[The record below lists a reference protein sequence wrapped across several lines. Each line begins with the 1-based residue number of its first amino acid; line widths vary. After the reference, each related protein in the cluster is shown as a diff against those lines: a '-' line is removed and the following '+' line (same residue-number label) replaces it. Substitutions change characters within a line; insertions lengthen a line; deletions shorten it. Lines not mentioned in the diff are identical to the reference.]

1 MINTNPKYMKIIIFI
16 LCTIA
21 ILFGVYRCLLGVD
34 IGDEALY
41 ISDPMFVAH
50 GATPYV
56 NNWLQT
62 PGFSFFLAP
71 VVALYELFIPT
82 HEGIFLF
89 MRVFFLVIKFIVYIG
104 VGYLFRNTDYKNI
117 VMVVGIPL
125 ICNFYGMIPSFN
137 YTNIP
142 LLGLLVAGML
152 LLYQWKL
159 KEQEQPEKQFIS
171 YITGVILA
179 CITLCSPTQSLNC
192 LAIMI
197 FYYIC
202 VGKKAGRRY
211 IAGGVATAL
220 FFSIYM
226 IIRAGSPMGF
236 VHSLETLLKHPY
248 FSFGPSTL
256 SWQAYQIF
264 PLAVEGIIPY
274 VVCLIIIELV
284 RRLFIKKYTFLW
296 SCKNGLVAGAFI
308 GMIVLLGRYV
318 QYPLWNRAIILLSIG
333 SFFFRFISGN
343 KGINKLFDFVAIPE
357 MVTFL
362 GMALTVYG
370 GASNRFYVFVPMGLI
385 CFIYIYEALRE
396 QMGNKSFYLVAVYVV
411 LFLVVTVK
419 FELETIYGEFTDD
432 GQFATVSML
441 TTRVEEGV
449 YAGIYTTP
457 EKAATLQELERYIRA
472 NTQKE
477 EYVLFMDRV
486 PMAYLMTEATHCAPT
501 SWDPQLYSEGYRKK
515 SSMLKDYF
523 EKVKQT
529 PDKIIYVKTSNDKG
543 ISIEASDYEFTQYV
557 NQNYSLE
564 TETDIQNLYQVMI
577 YTRK

>member
-1 MINTNPKYMKIIIFI
+1 MSNTASKYRKIVIFI
-16 LCTIA
+16 LCTIT

-71 VVALYELFIPT
+71 VVALYELVIPT

-89 MRVFFLVIKFIVYIG
+89 MRLFFLIMKVIVYIG
-104 VGYLFRNTDYKNI
+104 IGYLFRNTEYKNV
-117 VMVVGIPL
+117 VMLIGIPL
-125 ICNFYGMIPSFN
+125 ICNFYGMIPAFN

-142 LLGLLVAGML
+142 LLGLLIAGVL

-159 KEQEQPEKQFIS
+159 KEQTGQEKQFVS
-171 YITGVILA
+171 YITGIILA
-179 CITLCSPTQSLNC
+179 CITLCSPTQILNC
-192 LAIMI
+192 ITIM
-197 FYYIC
+197 FFNYIC
-202 VGKKAGRRY
+202 IGRKAGRQY
-211 IAGGVATAL
+211 IMGGTATAL
-220 FFSIYM
+220 LFSLYM
-226 IIRAGSPMGF
+226 IVRAGSLVEF
-236 VHSLETLLKHPY
+236 VHSLETLLRHPY

-264 PLAVEGIIPY
+264 PLAVECIIPY
-274 VVCLIIIELV
+274 MICLIIIELW
-284 RRLFIKKYTFLW
+284 RRLFIRKHTVLW
-296 SCKNGLVAGAFI
+296 SCKNGLIAGAFI
-308 GMIVLLGRYV
+308 GMIVFMGRYA
-318 QYPLWNRAIILLSIG
+318 QYPLWNRVIILLSIG
-333 SFFFRFISGN
+333 SFFFRFVSGN

-370 GASNRFYVFVPMGLI
+370 GVANRFYVFVPMGLM
-385 CFIYIYEALRE
+385 CLMYIYEALRE
-396 QMGNKSFYLVAVYVV
+396 QVGDKSFYLSAVYVI
-411 LFLVVTVK
+411 LFLCVTAK

-432 GQFATVSML
+432 GQYASASML
-441 TTRVEEGV
+441 TTRVEEGI
-449 YAGIYTTP
+449 YAGIHTTP
-457 EKAATLQELERYIRA
+457 VKVETLQEMEQYIRT
-472 NTQKE
+472 NTQKG

-486 PMAYLMTEATHCAPT
+486 PMAYLMTEATHCSPT
-501 SWDPQLYSEGYRKK
+501 SWDPQLYSEGYREK
-515 SSMLKDYF
+515 SAMLNDYF

-529 PDKIIYVKTSNDKG
+529 PDKIIYIKTSSDKA
-543 ISIEASDYEFTQYV
+543 ISIEANDYEFTQYV
-557 NQNYSLE
+557 NQNYDLE
-564 TETDIQNLYQVMI
+564 TEKDMQGVYQVMI